1 MYPKEWRYLIKPL
14 NPKLATRGGEALL
27 RGKM

>member
-1 MYPKEWRYLIKPL
+1 MCPKEYRYLIKPL
-14 NPKLATRGGEALL
+14 NPQLAKRGGEALP